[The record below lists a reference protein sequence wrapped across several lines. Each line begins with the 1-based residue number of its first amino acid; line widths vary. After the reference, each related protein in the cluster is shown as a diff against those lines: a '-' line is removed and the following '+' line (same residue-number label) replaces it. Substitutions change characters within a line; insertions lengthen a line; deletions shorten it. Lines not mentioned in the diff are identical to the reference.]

1 MFENDLLVLVLLIV
15 NLLVGFGISF
25 FIAHRRYDEYDEEIA
40 VLEDSVNKKTR
51 DLTKVKTTYNDLN
64 STTKT
69 QISELEKRVKEG
81 LTYIEKYK
89 ADRVKAV
96 EIIKNLTSD
105 VEEKNSAID
114 VLNAEVNMLKEANE
128 SSTTRAKEAEE
139 RVQEITVLSQAQEQE
154 ITSYKS
160 RMLAMQDD
168 LGHLKGIGPKVSSIL
183 RAAGVNTF
191 AKLAATDLNRINE
204 LLMAANPTLLRLIDA
219 STWSKQAKL
228 AADGEWEELKRFQK
242 EIKSDR

>member
-25 FIAHRRYDEYDEEIA
+25 FIAHRRYDEYEEEIA
-40 VLEDSVNKKTR
+40 VLENSVKKKTM

-69 QISELEKRVKEG
+69 QISELKERVKEG
-81 LTYIEKYK
+81 LTYIEKLK
-89 ADRVKAV
+89 ANMVKAV
-96 EIIKNLTSD
+96 ETIKNLTSD
-105 VEEKNSAID
+105 VEEKNSTID
-114 VLNAEVNMLKEANE
+114 VLNAEINLLKEANE
-128 SSTTRAKEAEE
+128 SSTTRAQKAEE
-139 RVQEITVLSQAQEQE
+139 RVQELTVLSQAQEQE
-154 ITSYKS
+154 ITDYKS

-183 RAAGVNTF
+183 RAEGVNTF
-191 AKLAATDLNRINE
+191 VKLAATDLNRINE
-204 LLMAANPTLLRLIDA
+204 ILVAANPNLLRLTDA

-228 AADGEWEELKRFQK
+228 AADGEWAELKRFQN